1 MQAGGQSPPLGA
13 AVGLELTH
21 RNNPHGTCHS
31 RPNPGWTRHVHGAKE
46 GNITLAPGAKAARP
60 STTTSTTSRLLSSP
74 PARPPSVR
82 SDVGPAAQRSPG
94 PAQCTSAGWQASP
107 PQAQQPLSE

>member
-74 PARPPSVR
+74 PARLPCAQTWDPQHSGLPAPDSAPPLAGRRVR
-82 SDVGPAAQRSPG
+82 PKHSS
-94 PAQCTSAGWQASP
+94 
-107 PQAQQPLSE
+107 L